1 MAERTNAS
9 ADGSAA
15 NAASSESDTPSWA
28 KAQESAAEK
37 RKAIQAIMRDTTLTE
52 LERRLRIQR
61 LMDGS
66 STAADVQGKSA
77 GKGGGINLLSAGLE
91 NLNTT
96 GGEGGA
102 SGGETG
108 EVIACVHYQ
117 RKCNVVA
124 PCCGVPFGCRVCHDE
139 MSTACGPMDRF
150 AIQEIVC
157 KECNTRQSGW

>member
-1 MAERTNAS
+1 MAERTNTSSTDDSAS
-9 ADGSAA
+9 NGAT
-15 NAASSESDTPSWA
+15 EPETPAWA

-66 STAADVQGKSA
+66 STADVQKKS
-77 GKGGGINLLSAGLE
+77 GNGGVNLLSAGLE
-91 NLNTT
+91 NLDTA
-96 GGEGGA
+96 GAEGATSGA
-102 SGGETG
+102 ESG

-150 AIQEIVC
+150 AIKEIIC
-157 KECNTRQSGW
+157 KECSTRQSGS

>member
-1 MAERTNAS
+1 MAERNAS
-9 ADGSAA
+9 ADG
-15 NAASSESDTPSWA
+15 NASNASIGGDTPSWA
-28 KAQESAAEK
+28 KAQENAAEK

-52 LERRLRIQR
+52 LERRLRIQK

-66 STAADVQGKSA
+66 AAATEQSKS
-77 GKGGGINLLSAGLE
+77 GKGGGINLLPTGLE
-91 NLNTT
+91 NVNTT
-96 GGEGGA
+96 GAEGA
-102 SGGETG
+102 SSGGESG

-150 AIQEIVC
+150 AIKEIVC